1 MQSIFLPP
9 CNHHIND
16 TGLPDCPPTEKEPSC
31 NKTCQDGY
39 DIDFK
44 ADRYFASEYYT
55 VKGEAEIMTE
65 IYERGSI
72 ESNFL
77 VYEDFVNYREGVY
90 QHVEGELLGGM
101 LLKLL
106 DGE

>member
-1 MQSIFLPP
+1 
-9 CNHHIND
+9 
-16 TGLPDCPPTEKEPSC
+16 
-31 NKTCQDGY
+31 
-39 DIDFK
+39 
-44 ADRYFASEYYT
+44 
-55 VKGEAEIMTE
+55 MTE

-77 VYEDFVNYREGVY
+77 VYEDFVNYKEGVY